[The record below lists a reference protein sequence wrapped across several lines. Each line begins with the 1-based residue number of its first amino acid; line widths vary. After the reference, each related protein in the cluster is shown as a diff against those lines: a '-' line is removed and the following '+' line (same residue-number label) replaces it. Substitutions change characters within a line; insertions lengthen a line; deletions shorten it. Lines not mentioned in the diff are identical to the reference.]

1 MIPMLGESPRGLESL
16 VGRLAGRPSPGAPP
30 PRPGQCQANRDAAN
44 LTIPELRDAPVPA
57 EILKCA
63 LPR

>member
-1 MIPMLGESPRGLESL
+1 MIPMLGETP
-16 VGRLAGRPSPGAPP
+16 LAWNPWSAVWRDDHPPGAPP